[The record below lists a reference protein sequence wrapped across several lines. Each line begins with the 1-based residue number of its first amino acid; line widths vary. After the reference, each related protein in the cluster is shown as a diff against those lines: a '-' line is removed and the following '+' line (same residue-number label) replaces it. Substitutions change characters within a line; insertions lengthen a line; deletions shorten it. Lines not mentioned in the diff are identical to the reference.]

1 MKTENKNTNVSN
13 ETDKP
18 AFLVGAVI
26 SRFSI
31 DDLDACWN
39 DYPKERLID
48 ILNGDYSVK
57 DARDDLRSLIGT
69 KYDARQNGL

>member
-1 MKTENKNTNVSN
+1 MKDNLTTNVPDEAQN
-13 ETDKP
+13 P

>member
-1 MKTENKNTNVSN
+1 MNNNLTTNDSN
-13 ETDKP
+13 EAENP

-26 SRFSI
+26 SRFSME
-31 DDLDACWN
+31 DLEACWN

-48 ILNGDYSVK
+48 ILNGDYTVE

-69 KYDARQNGL
+69 KYDSRQNGL

>member
-1 MKTENKNTNVSN
+1 MNSN
-13 ETDKP
+13 EPQSP
-18 AFLVGAVI
+18 AFLQAAVI
-26 SRFSI
+26 SRFSME
-31 DDLDACWN
+31 DLDACWN

-48 ILNGDYSVK
+48 ILNGDYTVE